1 MTNIMLYGCNGRM
14 GQVMTQMLKDEPSMK
29 IVAGIDGYTGISNPY
44 PVFSKIEDCDLEVD
58 VVVDFSI
65 AEGIDALI
73 SYCMA
78 RKLPVV
84 LCTTGLS
91 PEQLEAVEE
100 ASKEIPVLK
109 SANMSLGINLLFK
122 LVQDV
127 AKVLAPAN
135 YDMEIVE
142 RHHNQKV
149 DAPSGTALVLADAIN
164 DVLEEKYSYV
174 FDRSQVREK
183 RTSKEIGLS
192 AIRGGTIVGE
202 HDVIFAGIDEVIELK
217 HTAYSRS
224 VFGKGAIEAARFL
237 AGKSAGMYS
246 MADVIGNS

>member
-1 MTNIMLYGCNGRM
+1 MTSIILYGCNGRM
-14 GQVMTQMLKDEPSMK
+14 GQMITQMLKDEPSMA
-29 IVAGIDGYTGISNPY
+29 IVAGIDQTTGVGNPY
-44 PVFSKIEDCDLEVD
+44 PVFSKIEDCELAAD

-65 AEGIDALI
+65 AEGIDSLI
-73 SYCMA
+73 ATCIE
-78 RKLPVV
+78 RKWPVV

-91 PEQLEAVEE
+91 TEQMKAVEE
-100 ASKEIPVLK
+100 ASKVIPILK
-109 SANMSLGINLLFK
+109 SSNMSLGINLLLK

-149 DAPSGTALVLADAIN
+149 DAPSGTALALADAIN
-164 DVLEEKYSYV
+164 DVLEEKYAYV

-192 AIRGGTIVGE
+192 ALRGGTIVGE
-202 HDVIFAGIDEVIELK
+202 HDVVFAGIDEVIELK

-237 AGKSAGMYS
+237 AGKPAGMYS
-246 MADVIGNS
+246 MADVIGG